1 MTDSPFSRP
10 FARTD
15 RNSIAEESRAAWRAE
30 HAANHLAG
38 LLAGIDTEEA
48 FEAVPFPGTDR
59 PDFEAT
65 LRHLDEMAIAFDLI
79 AALDSHGY
87 TRITRPE
94 YTGDGLLK
102 ASIGFDDGT
111 PMRIEVCGNEERFN
125 HGING
130 TWKAVRRLPLTLFGP
145 IEVGGVG
152 NDFHQVTSEYPGASD
167 EEVREA
173 TNEANNQ
180 Q

>member
-1 MTDSPFSRP
+1 MNEHPVPFSRP
-10 FARTD
+10 FARTGRGSMVNPD
-15 RNSIAEESRAAWRAE
+15 GGAARAE
-30 HAANHLAG
+30 HAANI
-38 LLAGIDTEEA
+38 LAGILNDMDTEEA
-48 FEAVPFPGTDR
+48 FEDVPFPGTDR

-87 TRITRPE
+87 TRLTRPE
-94 YTGDGLLK
+94 YAGDGLLK

-111 PMRIEVCGNEERFN
+111 PMRIEVCRNEERFN

-145 IEVGGVG
+145 VNVGGE
-152 NDFHQVTSEYPGASD
+152 DSEFHLVTSGGD
-167 EEVREA
+167 K
-173 TNEANNQ
+173 
-180 Q
+180 